1 MSESEVSE
9 ILGLVKSYFNQDSV
23 AKKKTLNVIANLVR
37 RYSTGIEDEEQ
48 RKGFGDVVS
57 YHLFIVAQ
65 HIASE
70 KIKSGL
76 DELQNFERTMEE
88 IHFTTRC
95 PESYYASVRQL
106 IDVVDP
112 VGAIQRAHPKRHKKY
127 EHLYAP
133 KV

>member
-9 ILGLVKSYFNQDSV
+9 ILGLAKSYFNQDSV
-23 AKKKTLNVIANLVR
+23 AKKKTLNIIVNLVR
-37 RYSTGIEDEEQ
+37 KYSTGIEDEEQ
-48 RKGFGDVVS
+48 KKGFGDVVS
-57 YHLFIVAQ
+57 YHLFTVAQ
-65 HIASE
+65 HIAASE
-70 KIKSGL
+70 KRKSV
-76 DELQNFERTMEE
+76 DELQNFEKAMEE

-95 PESYYASVRQL
+95 PESYYASIRML